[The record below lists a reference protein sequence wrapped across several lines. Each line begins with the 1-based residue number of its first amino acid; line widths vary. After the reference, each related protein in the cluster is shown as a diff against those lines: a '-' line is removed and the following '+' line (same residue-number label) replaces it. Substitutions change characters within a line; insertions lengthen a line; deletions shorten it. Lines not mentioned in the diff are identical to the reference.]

1 LQIIIGLVAE
11 IELPQVKEVG
21 DGMATFV
28 KVKPD
33 EPIDVAIRRFKRRVQ
48 EEDVL
53 SEFRARQHYTKPSQI
68 RYQKKKER
76 MRGGG
81 VKRWPRI

>member
-1 LQIIIGLVAE
+1 L
-11 IELPQVKEVG
+11 LPQEKEVE

-33 EPIDVAIRRFKRRVQ
+33 EPIDVDIRIFKRRVQ

-53 SEFRARQHYTKPSQI
+53 SELRARQHYTKPSQV

-76 MRGGG
+76 MKKRGK
-81 VKRWPRI
+81 KRWSPRT